1 MKELFRA
8 EIVREVASYVQRI
21 PLRSLLD
28 AHGSPLLLLDREKV
42 RAQYQALQTA
52 LPMVQHHF
60 AIKALRDPVAI
71 AAVDECGGYFDVM
84 TNSDV
89 DMIRAGGISPER
101 CVHTNPI
108 KKPEDITHGLTA
120 GIRTFVVD
128 NPAEID
134 KFSAYSDEVQ
144 LLIRLSFRNPDAKS
158 DLSYKFGVPPAEADQ
173 LVRYALAKNLQV
185 AGFSLHVGSQIHAT
199 QAYVHAI
206 NETITLIDEIERT
219 HRIRFEVLNIGGG
232 FPVDY
237 VEPMPSLKE
246 IAQAISPLLGSLAQ
260 RFKILSEPG
269 RFVAAS
275 AMTLIT
281 QVVGK
286 SIREGRPWYYVD
298 DGLYGSYSNVMFE
311 NVTPPII
318 ALKELDD
325 NWTHT
330 LSSAVLAGPTCD
342 SVDVITTDCLLP
354 SLEIGDF
361 LVSPMMGAYTTVSS
375 TEYNG
380 IERTPIAVL

>member
-1 MKELFRA
+1 MKEMFRA
-8 EIVREVASYVQRI
+8 EIVREVASYAERI

-28 AHGSPLLLLDREKV
+28 THGSPLLLLDREKA
-42 RAQYQALQTA
+42 RAQYEALQAT

-60 AIKALRDPVAI
+60 AIKALRHPAVI

-89 DMIRAGGISPER
+89 DMVRAGGISPER

-108 KKPEDITHGLTA
+108 KKPEDIIHGLTA

-158 DLSYKFGVPPAEADQ
+158 DLSYKFGVQPVEADQ
-173 LVRYALAKNLQV
+173 LIRYALKKSLRV
-185 AGFSLHVGSQIHAT
+185 AGFSLHVGSQIHAA

-206 NETITLIDEIERT
+206 NETVNLIDEMERT
-219 HRIRFEVLNIGGG
+219 HGIQFQIFNIGGG

-246 IAQAISPLLGSLAQ
+246 IAEAISPLLGSLAQ
-260 RFKILSEPG
+260 RFTIYSEPG
-269 RFVAAS
+269 RFVAAP

-281 QVVGK
+281 QIVGK

-318 ALKELDD
+318 ALKELEDSSA
-325 NWTHT
+325 HT

-342 SVDVITTDCLLP
+342 SVDVITTDCPLP
-354 SLEIGDF
+354 DLEIGDF
-361 LVSPMMGAYTTVSS
+361 LVSPMMGAYTAVSA

-380 IERTPIAVL
+380 IERTPIVVL